1 MFKLDFL
8 NCFVSKQRLKYT
20 CGLSFEMLYFD
31 GLLGCP
37 FENRR
42 NAGFA
47 EAANAGFKDLKPSKS
62 LQDKI
67 FGI

>member
-1 MFKLDFL
+1 MFSLIFF
-8 NCFVSKQRLKYT
+8 NCFVSKQRLKDIR
-20 CGLSFEMLYFD
+20 GLFFEMLYFD

-37 FENRR
+37 FENRSY
-42 NAGFA
+42 AGFA
-47 EAANAGFKDLKPSKS
+47 EAANAGFKSFKPSKS